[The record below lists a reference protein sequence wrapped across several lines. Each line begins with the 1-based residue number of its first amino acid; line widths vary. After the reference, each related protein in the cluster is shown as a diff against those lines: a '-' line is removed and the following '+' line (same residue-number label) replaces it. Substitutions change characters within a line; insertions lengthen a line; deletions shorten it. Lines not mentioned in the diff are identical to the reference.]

1 MSEFKNEAEVED
13 VADVAEITPTVDE
26 DGNDTTDWKAVAE
39 MNRDLALKNRGIAQR
54 FKTKFEK
61 AKETPAKP
69 DEKDPPK
76 SDIGDSLGDS
86 LGEKAFLA
94 VNGIKGSDELDFVK
108 KMKKETGR
116 STEDLLDSTYFQTE
130 LKDFREKKSTEKATP
145 TGSKRSSNSSA
156 NTVEYWLAKDELP
169 PVSETQLRRDVVN
182 ARMNK
187 EEKSKRVFYNS

>member
-1 MSEFKNEAEVED
+1 MTNENEENVISQEGDNEVLEESENGEDLSFIKVPKEEYNKTMSTLGSLKRELK
-13 VADVAEITPTVDE
+13 
-26 DGNDTTDWKAVAE
+26 
-39 MNRDLALKNRGIAQR
+39 DLK
-54 FKTKFEK
+54 KP
-61 AKETPAKP
+61 KEESK
-69 DEKDPPK
+69 ESSK
-76 SDIGDSLGDS
+76 SDLGDS

-130 LKDFREKKSTEKATP
+130 LKDFREKKSTEKAIP
-145 TGSKRSSNSSA
+145 TGSKRSSNSSV

-182 ARMNK
+182 AKMNK
-187 EEKSKRVFYNS
+187 EKSKGQFYNS